1 MMAAT
6 TSAASDAEH
15 AGPAASIGKRAT
27 PVDRPGPVPAS
38 PSAPAVDARDD
49 ESASALSD
57 SRRSISARTAPP
69 RRPPLPGGQH
79 GRGSVSLGRARRGLG
94 RALRGRAGSEL
105 GSLLG
110 SRAGSAGESKA
121 GGDVTAGKGG
131 DDGGE
136 GEREEDE
143 ARDGAPPDAGLGP
156 IDEIARAYSA
166 ARTHSASTS
175 FTEEADDEP
184 SGDAEE
190 GIEVELSEETE
201 ATGSTEDGRFA
212 PPPGATRGPEG
223 PGGTGATRGP
233 EEAPAKPGRAGEVD
247 YDADGPTELYLA
259 VEREEW
265 DRVELYCATRRD
277 EASTWVRRHDG
288 GSNRLLFRLLPLHA
302 ASVFDAP
309 PSTIS
314 ALVSAHARAA
324 ACRDESGR
332 LPVHLA
338 VRNGADPAVVAALLE
353 AHPKGAL
360 MRDREGRTPVD
371 IAGEM
376 SGVGRDR
383 EGYLEVLEPYMIA
396 ASKADD
402 EDGTADEE
410 REGVPPS
417 ASSSV
422 EPSVIKYEQYVP
434 ATLCGVEILPL
445 TVNLHDDFRLDRWE
459 DESAVD
465 RAIECEPVLPHGVAG
480 SDRQLNVRVMEIGS
494 VENMTLEQ
502 LDTPDPVYTDDVV
515 VMIKCSSITREDCL
529 ARRGTWDAVPAG
541 AYVPGTDLVGQV
553 YSMGTE
559 AMRLSGLE
567 VGDRVC
573 ATVTDSANAK
583 YVTLPYDRLIPVP
596 RGTGPMAAIG
606 LLSSYVPA
614 QQCLEMAK
622 ARTGLPL
629 TGKNV
634 LVVGCDPVAL
644 AVLDLC
650 MNEGACVYVSADEHH
665 HQYLTGKGA
674 NCLPILPSAWL
685 PEHAGTM
692 DVVVDSVCLDN
703 YESTSR
709 ALSPDG
715 VLVCAGQSAV
725 WSHGD
730 PRMDRLGSRAVRTAM
745 LRLWARHVPK
755 RRTVVCYDR
764 EESRKDIARTDK
776 CFKYLCILEKR
787 GGISPAVAS
796 TVSLRK
802 VHFVHRSLELGHSK
816 HGLNICTPWNSKHD

>member
-1 MMAAT
+1 NLSNLLITRAA
-6 TSAASDAEH
+6 
-15 AGPAASIGKRAT
+15 
-27 PVDRPGPVPAS
+27 
-38 PSAPAVDARDD
+38 
-49 ESASALSD
+49 
-57 SRRSISARTAPP
+57 
-69 RRPPLPGGQH
+69 Q
-79 GRGSVSLGRARRGLG
+79 
-94 RALRGRAGSEL
+94 
-105 GSLLG
+105 
-110 SRAGSAGESKA
+110 
-121 GGDVTAGKGG
+121 
-131 DDGGE
+131 
-136 GEREEDE
+136 
-143 ARDGAPPDAGLGP
+143 
-156 IDEIARAYSA
+156 
-166 ARTHSASTS
+166 
-175 FTEEADDEP
+175 
-184 SGDAEE
+184 
-190 GIEVELSEETE
+190 
-201 ATGSTEDGRFA
+201 
-212 PPPGATRGPEG
+212 
-223 PGGTGATRGP
+223 
-233 EEAPAKPGRAGEVD
+233 
-247 YDADGPTELYLA
+247 
-259 VEREEW
+259 
-265 DRVELYCATRRD
+265 
-277 EASTWVRRHDG
+277 

-324 ACRDESGR
+324 SCRDESGR

-376 SGVGRDR
+376 SGVGKDR
-383 EGYLEVLEPYMIA
+383 EKYLEVLEPYMIA

-650 MNEGACVYVSADEHH
+650 MNEGACVYVSGECGGMGNIHELVPSCDRSPRKTHVANALSLRLSQLLYSRRAPPPVPDGEGCKLPPYPALGVAPRARRDHGRRRGLGLPR
-665 HQYLTGKGA
+665 QLRVDGSRPLPRRRPRLRGA
-674 NCLPILPSAWL
+674 ERGLVPRRPQDGPVREQGGPDRHAQAVGEARAQEEDGGLLRQGGEQEGHCQDRQMLQVPLHPREEGRYQSRGCFHCLPEEGP
-685 PEHAGTM
+685 
-692 DVVVDSVCLDN
+692 
-703 YESTSR
+703 
-709 ALSPDG
+709 
-715 VLVCAGQSAV
+715 
-725 WSHGD
+725 
-730 PRMDRLGSRAVRTAM
+730 
-745 LRLWARHVPK
+745 LR
-755 RRTVVCYDR
+755 
-764 EESRKDIARTDK
+764 SQ
-776 CFKYLCILEKR
+776 
-787 GGISPAVAS
+787 VA
-796 TVSLRK
+796 
-802 VHFVHRSLELGHSK
+802 
-816 HGLNICTPWNSKHD
+816 